1 MKLITLGLGVVAG
14 IYLSLEYP
22 DVAMQVLN
30 SFIDFI
36 NWLSFYVASM
46 LRGI

>member
-1 MKLITLGLGVVAG
+1 MKLITLGLGVVGG
-14 IYLSLEYP
+14 IYLSMAYP
-22 DVAMQVLN
+22 DVAMQILN

-36 NWLSFYVASM
+36 NWLSAYVASM